1 MKKSTICLVDDERII
16 RMTVA
21 DELRDQGYKV
31 HEFSEP
37 AAALSMLRE
46 IAFDVVITDMQMP
59 GMDGLEFIKKAK
71 TMRPGLDFIV
81 MTGYGS
87 IQNVVEAM
95 RLGVFNYLTKPFE
108 MDELFLSLE
117 KIAETGQLKKDVQ
130 NLTRQISAQYD
141 FSAFVGESPEVKQMF
156 ELVKL
161 VVQNGPGVLVSGETG
176 TGKELLTNIIHFNS
190 NRKGKPLIKVSC
202 ALLSKDVFES
212 ELFGH
217 EKGAFTGAEKMRIGR
232 FEAAN
237 GGTLYLD
244 DIDDMPLP
252 LQVKLLRVL
261 EENELERVGSNET
274 IEVDVRVIAS
284 TKVNLRKLVD
294 EGKFRSDLYYRLNV
308 FPIEIPPLRNRTGDI
323 RVLVK
328 HFTEKFANGTSL
340 KVDAEVLKNFDKY
353 HFPGNVREL
362 KNIMER
368 TALMAQQSGV
378 VELKHLP
385 LEIRYPTGAAI
396 CTPVGEKPLPEMLSD
411 FEANAIKTALE
422 KCAEN
427 QSKAAR
433 LLGIP
438 ISTLRTKMEKYA
450 LL

>member
-1 MKKSTICLVDDERII
+1 MKKITVALVDDERIV

-21 DELRDQGYKV
+21 DELRDKGYKV
-31 HEFSEP
+31 QEFAEP
-37 AAALSMLRE
+37 TAALAMLRE
-46 IAFDVVITDMQMP
+46 VPFDVVITDMRMP
-59 GMDGLEFIKKAK
+59 GMDGLEFIRKAK
-71 TMRPGLDFIV
+71 TIRPGLDFVV

-87 IQNVVEAM
+87 VQNVIEAM
-95 RLGVFNYLTKPFE
+95 RLGAFNYLTKPFE
-108 MDELFLSLE
+108 MDELLLSLE
-117 KIAETGQLKKDVQ
+117 KIAETGELRKDVI
-130 NLTRQISAQYD
+130 NLTRQASQHYD
-141 FSAFVGESPEVKQMF
+141 FSAFIGESPEVKTMF

-161 VVQNGPGVLVSGETG
+161 VVQNGTSLLISGETG

-190 NRKGKPLIKVSC
+190 NRKGKPLVKVSC

-274 IEVDVRVIAS
+274 IEVDVRLIAS
-284 TKVNLRKLVD
+284 TKANLKQMVD

-308 FPIEIPPLRNRTGDI
+308 FPIEIPSLRSRMSDLE
-323 RVLVK
+323 VLVR
-328 HFTEKFANGTSL
+328 HFAEKFSKSKPL
-340 KVDAEVLKNFDKY
+340 QVDAEVISCLKKY
-353 HFPGNVREL
+353 PFPGNVREL

-368 TALMAQQSGV
+368 MALLASDGGIIQ
-378 VELKHLP
+378 LRHLP
-385 LEIRYPTGAAI
+385 SEILRPNDTTI
-396 CTPVGEKPLPEMLSD
+396 CNELGEKSLPEILSD
-411 FEANAIKTALE
+411 FEVSAIRLALE
-422 KCAEN
+422 KSAQN
-427 QSKAAR
+427 QSRAAQ

-438 ISTLRTKMEKYA
+438 LSTLRTKMEKHN
-450 LL
+450 LM